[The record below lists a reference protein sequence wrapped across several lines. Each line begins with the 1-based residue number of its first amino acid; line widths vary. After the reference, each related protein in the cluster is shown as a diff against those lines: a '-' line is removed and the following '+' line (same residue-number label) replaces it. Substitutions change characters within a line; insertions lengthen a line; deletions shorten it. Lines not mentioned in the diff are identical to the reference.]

1 MVLINYATKEIVA
14 KVVYY
19 GPGLC
24 GKTTNLQHIYTKMNP
39 KKRGKMISLA
49 TEADR
54 TLFFD
59 FLPVELGVV
68 QGFKVRFQVYTV
80 PGQVF
85 YSATRRLVLK
95 GADSVVFVADS
106 QTDVISKNLES
117 IEDMKLNL
125 LENGLD
131 PESIPIVF
139 QWNKRDLPNIMDT
152 VSLDEKVN
160 YRKAPAYEASAV
172 SGAGVME
179 TFKGIVSLL
188 IKDLKRKHTLMDSGI
203 KELPPDI
210 FEPKTM
216 ENPPEEAYELELGSS
231 IREGSSE
238 SGKNEPESILDK
250 MESITLADVVQA
262 EVFFD
267 NMRQGREAEEAKL
280 KAQSAGTAGAVDLS
294 DAPGEFEI
302 EHERPEPSLE
312 ILRTQKS
319 PKISPEPA
327 PAATNRPDFDI
338 MPLIEHMT
346 KIEEGMA
353 VLAREVA
360 GLKEKANSA
369 PDAGL
374 GAAKIEEGIA
384 ALSREIAGLK
394 EKKKAAPEF
403 DPRAQGELIE
413 RKLREAFEGHDQFML
428 SVLENVREL
437 KKNMSDLNDRLE
449 DALKNL
455 GGGMG
460 STKKKWF

>member
-14 KVVYY
+14 KIVYY

-95 GADSVVFVADS
+95 GADAVVFVADS
-106 QTDVISKNLES
+106 QTDVISKNMES
-117 IEDMKLNL
+117 IEDMKQNL

-131 PESIPIVF
+131 PETMPIIF
-139 QWNKRDLPNIMDT
+139 QWNKRDLPNIIDAA
-152 VSLDEKVN
+152 SLDEKLN
-160 YRKAPAYEASAV
+160 YRHAPNYEASAV

-179 TFKGIVSLL
+179 TFKGVVSSL
-188 IKDLKRKHTLMDSGI
+188 IKDLKRKHTLLDSGI

-210 FEPKTM
+210 FEPKP
-216 ENPPEEAYELELGSS
+216 ENPPEAALELELGSS
-231 IREGSSE
+231 IREDSPE
-238 SGKNEPESILDK
+238 SGKDRPESMIGR

-267 NMRQGREAEEAKL
+267 NVRQGKQADEAKL
-280 KAQSAGTAGAVDLS
+280 KAQSAGMAGAVDLS
-294 DAPGEFEI
+294 DASGEFEI
-302 EHERPEPSLE
+302 VHERVEPSAE
-312 ILRTQKS
+312 AAGVAPS
-319 PKISPEPA
+319 PA
-327 PAATNRPDFDI
+327 LAAATNRPGFDI
-338 MPLIEHMT
+338 MPLIEHVT
-346 KIEEGMA
+346 KLEEMMA
-353 VLAREVA
+353 ALAREVA
-360 GLKEKANSA
+360 GLKEKVSSA
-369 PDAGL
+369 PEAGL

-394 EKKKAAPEF
+394 DKKKTTPQVDA
-403 DPRAQGELIE
+403 RAQGELIE
-413 RKLREAFEGHDQFML
+413 LKIREAFEGHDQFML
-428 SVLENVREL
+428 SLLENVREL
-437 KKNMSDLNDRLE
+437 KKNMSDLNDRVE
-449 DALKNL
+449 DALKSF
-455 GGGMG
+455 GGGAG
-460 STKKKWF
+460 SQKRKWF

>member
-14 KVVYY
+14 KIVYY

-85 YSATRRLVLK
+85 YGATRRLVLK
-95 GADSVVFVADS
+95 GADAVVFVADS
-106 QTDVISKNLES
+106 QTDVVSKNLES

-131 PESIPIVF
+131 PETIPIIF
-139 QWNKRDLPNIMDT
+139 QWNKRDLPNIIDT
-152 VSLDEKVN
+152 ASLDEKLN
-160 YRKAPAYEASAV
+160 YRHAPNYEASAV
-172 SGAGVME
+172 TGAGVME
-179 TFKGIVSLL
+179 TFKGVVSLL
-188 IKDLKRKHTLMDSGI
+188 IKDLKRKHTLIDSGI

-210 FEPKTM
+210 FEPKP
-216 ENPPEEAYELELGSS
+216 ENPPEAALELELGSS
-231 IREGSSE
+231 IRENSPE
-238 SGKNEPESILDK
+238 SGKNGPESILDK
-250 MESITLADVVQA
+250 MESITLSDVVQA

-267 NMRQGREAEEAKL
+267 NVRQGKQADEAKL

-294 DAPGEFEI
+294 DASGEFEI
-302 EHERPEPSLE
+302 VHESAEPSTE
-312 ILRTQKS
+312 VAGASAS
-319 PKISPEPA
+319 PA
-327 PAATNRPDFDI
+327 VAAATRRPDFDI
-338 MPLIEHMT
+338 MPLIEHITKLEEMT
-346 KIEEGMA
+346 TA
-353 VLAREVA
+353 LTREVA
-360 GLKEKANSA
+360 GLKEKVNSV
-369 PDAGL
+369 PEAGP
-374 GAAKIEEGIA
+374 GAAKLEEGIA

-394 EKKKAAPEF
+394 EKKKAAPEV
-403 DPRAQGELIE
+403 DARAQGELIE
-413 RKLREAFEGHDQFML
+413 RKIREAFEGHDQFML
-428 SVLENVREL
+428 SLLENVREL
-437 KKNMSDLNDRLE
+437 KKNMSDFNDRVE

-455 GGGMG
+455 GGGAG
-460 STKKKWF
+460 SQKRKWF